1 MKILYL
7 HQFFTTPQ
15 GSGGTRSFELG
26 RRLVAR
32 GHEVTVVCGSL
43 IGGKTGLDGP
53 FSRGKREGMVAGI
66 RVIEFEL
73 PYGNQHSFVR
83 RTMAFLKYSL
93 RVSLL
98 ALRHPADLVFA
109 TTPPLTVALPAMLCR
124 LFTRKRIVC
133 EVRDLWPE
141 SPRAMGVITNP
152 LALSAMG
159 LLETML
165 YKVGHR
171 FVALA
176 PGIIDGIVAKG
187 RNQNEIMLVPNGS
200 DMEANPST
208 LAPRLLD
215 AKDTEMVA
223 LYAGTHGIAN
233 GLDAVL
239 DAASVLKQR
248 GRNDIKIVLCG
259 DGQLKTN
266 LERRVASQGL
276 DNVIFM
282 KPVTKDKVP
291 VLMKG
296 ADVGLQILM
305 NVPVFH
311 YGTSP
316 NKFFDYIAAGL
327 PVLVNYP
334 GWIADMISQNHCGFV
349 SEPGNAEAMAD
360 ALERAQANKQDL
372 RDMGNRA
379 AALAAKDFDRDKLAN
394 RLIEWLEQAETS

>member
-32 GHEVTVVCGSL
+32 GHDVTVVCGSL

-53 FSRGKREGMVAGI
+53 FSRGKRQGMVAGM

-73 PYGNQHSFVR
+73 PYGNQYGFAR
-83 RTMAFLKYSL
+83 RTAAFLKYSL
-93 RVSLL
+93 RVSSL

-109 TTPPLTVALPAMLCR
+109 TTPPLTVAFPAMLCR
-124 LFTRKRIVC
+124 VFTHKRIVC

-152 LALSAMG
+152 LALAAMG
-159 LLETML
+159 LLETTF

-176 PGIIDGIVAKG
+176 PGIIDGIIAKG
-187 RNQNEIMLVPNGS
+187 RNRGEIMLVPNGS
-200 DMEANPST
+200 DLDAIPPIKT
-208 LAPRLLD
+208 PRLLD
-215 AKDTEMVA
+215 ASDKELVA

-239 DAASVLKQR
+239 DAACVLKQR
-248 GRNDIKIVLCG
+248 GRNDIKLVLCG
-259 DGQLKTN
+259 DGQLKAK
-266 LERRVASQGL
+266 LEARAESEGL
-276 DNVIFM
+276 DNVKFM

-291 VLMKG
+291 ALMRG
-296 ADVGLQILM
+296 ADLGLQILM

-327 PVLVNYP
+327 PVLVNYQ
-334 GWIADMISQNHCGFV
+334 GWIADMINQNHCGFV
-349 SEPGNAEAMAD
+349 SEPGNAEALAD
-360 ALERAQANKQDL
+360 ALEQAQSDKQAL
-372 RDMGNRA
+372 RNMGHRA
-379 AALAAKDFDRDKLAN
+379 AALAARDFDRDKLAT
-394 RLIEWLEQAETS
+394 RLIEWLEQTTVS

>member
-32 GHEVTVVCGSL
+32 GHDVTVVCGSL
-43 IGGKTGLDGP
+43 IGGETGLDSP
-53 FSRGKREGMVAGI
+53 FSRGKREGMVAGM

-73 PYGNQHSFVR
+73 PYGNRYGLAQ
-83 RTMAFLKYSL
+83 RTIAFIKYSL

-141 SPRAMGVITNP
+141 SPRAMGAISNP
-152 LALSAMG
+152 FALASMG
-159 LLETML
+159 LLETIL
-165 YKVGHR
+165 YRVGHR

-176 PGIIDGIVAKG
+176 PGIVDGIIAKG
-187 RNQNEIMLVPNGS
+187 RNRSEIMLVPNGADVDES
-200 DMEANPST
+200 PLNNV
-208 LAPRLLD
+208 PRLLN
-215 AKDTEMVA
+215 AEDTDLVA
-223 LYAGTHGIAN
+223 LYAGTHGLAN
-233 GLDAVL
+233 GLDALL
-239 DAASVLKQR
+239 DAARVLKLR
-248 GRNDIKIVLCG
+248 ARKDIKLVLCG
-259 DGQLKTN
+259 DGQLKSR
-266 LERRVASQGL
+266 LQARAISEGL
-276 DNVIFM
+276 DNVKFM
-282 KPVTKDKVP
+282 MPVSKDKIP
-291 VLMKG
+291 TLMKG
-296 ADVGLQILM
+296 ADLGLQILM

-334 GWIADMISQNHCGFV
+334 GWIADMINENHCGFV
-349 SEPGNAEAMAD
+349 AEPESAEAIAD
-360 ALERAQANKQDL
+360 TLEKAQSDKQSLRQMGDRASI
-372 RDMGNRA
+372 
-379 AALAAKDFDRDKLAN
+379 LAAKEFNRDKLAT
-394 RLIEWLEQAETS
+394 RLIEWLEKSIKN